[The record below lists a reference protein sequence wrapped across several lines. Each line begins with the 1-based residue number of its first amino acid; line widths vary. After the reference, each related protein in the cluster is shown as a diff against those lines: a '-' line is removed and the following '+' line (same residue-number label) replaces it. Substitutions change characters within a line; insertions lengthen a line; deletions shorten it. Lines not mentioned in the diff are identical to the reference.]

1 MKKRFFVVFFLIV
14 VMVSSLMSDSGPK
27 KDTLRVGIHTFP
39 GCLNPVY
46 TTDETGQAVINKV
59 FDSLFVFDV
68 DGKVC
73 PGLVRDYR
81 FRDNRTIVL
90 DLKEGVYF
98 SNGGE
103 LSAADAA
110 ATFGLLRNPDYKYP
124 YLSSLM
130 FIDAL
135 EQVGKYKI
143 KITLKEPFAPWRNVL
158 VFKILD
164 AGEIKKADPRA
175 FRSAVL
181 SGTGPY
187 QIERISAPSKIIL
200 ALNSHFKSVC
210 LFPRLEYRV
219 IAYPHLMPLKL
230 MNGET
235 DVGELQPEHVRAYV
249 NSTAWQERFN
259 IVNYKKFG
267 FTYLVFNLRNSKITT
282 NIRRICYNRLI
293 CGHFI
298 ERFLKK
304 GGEPVDTPFLLL
316 KDKIKALPFAEPPL
330 AETVRLRILTNS
342 ESKIRRDFVLFL
354 KKELAPLKIELQ
366 PMFLEYSAFLDYLK
380 KGRFDLA
387 VSGFV
392 LDIDYDM
399 KDVFYSNAFFN
410 YAHLKSGEMDRL
422 LDLGL
427 KEMDPLKR
435 EKIYLAAHRVWLEAL
450 PLLPLFNLYY
460 YVGVSKRIPAPQ
472 DTCRLMSASGDFLQN
487 IREWKTGTTPV
498 K

>member
-14 VMVSSLMSDSGPK
+14 VMGSSLMTDSGPR

-46 TTDETGQAVINKV
+46 ATDETAQAVINKV

-73 PGLVRDYR
+73 PGLVQDYHFQDDR
-81 FRDNRTIVL
+81 IIIL
-90 DLKEGVYF
+90 DLKEGIYF
-98 SNGGE
+98 STGEE

-110 ATFGLLRNPDYKYP
+110 ATFGLLRNPDFKYP

-130 FIDAL
+130 FIDTL

-143 KITLKEPFAPWRNVL
+143 KIILKEPFAPWRNVL
-158 VFKILD
+158 VFKILNG
-164 AGEIKKADPRA
+164 GEIKNADPRT
-175 FRSAVL
+175 FRPAVL

-187 QIERISAPSKIIL
+187 RIETISAPSKIIL
-200 ALNSHFKSVC
+200 TLNSHYKSVC

-230 MNGET
+230 MNDET
-235 DVGELQPEHVRAYV
+235 DLGELQPEHVRAYV
-249 NSTAWQERFN
+249 KSTPWQKRFN

-267 FTYLVFNLRNSKITT
+267 FTYLVFNLRNSKITADV
-282 NIRRICYNRLI
+282 RRILYNRLI
-293 CGHFI
+293 CGNFI

-304 GGEPVDTPFLLL
+304 GGEPVGTPFLLL
-316 KDKIKALPFAEPPL
+316 NGKIKPVPFDKPSLGA
-330 AETVRLRILTNS
+330 AIRLRILTNS
-342 ESKIRRDFVLFL
+342 ESRIRKEFVLFL
-354 KKELAPLKIELQ
+354 KKELEPLKIELQ
-366 PMFLEYSAFLDYLK
+366 PMFLEYSSFLDYLK

-399 KDVFYSNAFFN
+399 KDVFYSRAFFN
-410 YAHLKSGEMDRL
+410 YAHLESGEMDRL

-427 KEMDPLKR
+427 MEMNPLKR
-435 EKIYLAAHRVWLEAL
+435 EKIYLAAHRVWLEDL

-460 YVGVSKRIPAPQ
+460 YVGVSKRIPAPP

-487 IREWKTGTTPV
+487 IQEWKTSTDR
-498 K
+498 